1 MLSKNMYLVLSC
13 FPRNYGNI
21 TYKELLKKCKLS
33 EDDILSC
40 LTEMLF
46 LDNRYIR
53 TDEKPWYDS
62 TLSLTETGLVRVE
75 AYEYEQKNMSFAK
88 ISLYTAIFAM
98 VASIASA
105 VAAVLA
111 LLIQYPPFLNWISG

>member
-1 MLSKNMYLVLSC
+1 
-13 FPRNYGNI
+13 
-21 TYKELLKKCKLS
+21 
-33 EDDILSC
+33 
-40 LTEMLF
+40 MLF